1 LAKVHVEVY
10 GCSANQAD
18 AEIASGLLAEA
29 GHTLVDAPDDADVS
43 VILTCVVKTPTERKI
58 VRRLGELRGRGLVV
72 AGCMG
77 KAQMNLVEE
86 AAPSASVSPMTSR
99 EFPRLSRRQLGE
111 RWPWRLLAWQDCP

>member
-1 LAKVHVEVY
+1 MAFIHVHTGLSRRALARVYVEVY

-29 GHTLVDAPDDADVS
+29 GHTLVETPEDADVS

-58 VRRLGELRGRGLVV
+58 VRRLGELRGRKIVV

-77 KAQMNLVEE
+77 KAQTE
-86 AAPSASVSPMTSR
+86 
-99 EFPRLSRRQLGE
+99 PRRGVGAGCQRGGSRRCSE
-111 RWPWRLLAWQDCP
+111 DT